1 LITLDFLIIAG
12 YLVILLIIGLR
23 AGLKQK
29 AGSAEDFFITGKTL
43 PWYVIGFSI
52 IAAGIS
58 SEHFLGAVGYSYEYG
73 LAVANWEWLNGP
85 ALILLIVVFIPFYTR
100 KKIVTMP
107 QFLEMRF
114 EGRTRTLFAI
124 ITILIYIFINLAGV
138 IYSGGLAVK
147 AIFGLDNIYVGIIIL
162 TFIGGLFVI
171 VGGMESVAWTNL
183 FQSVLLLGGGLLVF
197 FIGVFTVPGGLDG
210 IISANENSHL
220 ILPADHPEIPWP
232 ALVVLML
239 STNVWF
245 FCTNQSINQAAL
257 GAKNEWHA
265 RIGIILVGALGMIIP
280 LADVF
285 PGLIAR
291 ALDLD
296 ILGGGNSAD
305 EAYIRVVEHLI
316 PAGLRGLVFAG
327 LCGAIVSTIEA
338 LTNACST
345 IFTFDVYKR
354 LGDGDKTDKRLIK
367 AGRTATVAVLIIGA
381 LWAPMVGKFEHIF
394 QYFQQCWA
402 FIAIPSMIIFV
413 LGILWKRFSNNA
425 AWFTLILSFPM
436 FLMPYFINFFEVE
449 TNAFIVAGYTLIIVI
464 ILAVVISILTPGSVD
479 PASSQYTFKKEMIRL
494 PSDISDGRDH
504 WYKSVTL
511 WAVLMIVAY
520 VFIYILWW

>member
-1 LITLDFLIIAG
+1 VNNFDFIIISIYFIVLFTIGITAAIK
-12 YLVILLIIGLR
+12 R
-23 AGLKQK
+23 KE
-29 AGSAEDFFITGKTL
+29 GSAEDFFITSKTL

-85 ALILLIVVFIPFYTR
+85 ALIILILIFIPFYTR

-107 QFLEMRF
+107 QFLEHRF
-114 EGRTRTLFAI
+114 DGRVRTLFAL
-124 ITILIYIFINLAGV
+124 ITVLIYVFINLAGV

-147 AIFGLDNIYVGIIIL
+147 AIFGLEDIYLGIIIL
-162 TFIGGLFVI
+162 TLIGGVFVVI
-171 VGGMESVAWTNL
+171 GGMESVAWTNL
-183 FQSVLLLGGGLLVF
+183 FQSILLLAGGLLVF

-210 IISANENSHL
+210 IINANANSHL

-232 ALVVLML
+232 ALIVLMI

-257 GAKNEWHA
+257 GARNEWHA
-265 RIGIILVGALGMIIP
+265 KIGIILVGGLGMIIP

-291 ALDLD
+291 ALDLN
-296 ILGGGNSAD
+296 IVNNLGSTD
-305 EAYIRVVEHLI
+305 EAYIRVVEYLV

-327 LCGAIVSTIEA
+327 LCGAIISTIEA

-345 IFTFDVYKR
+345 IFTFDIYKR
-354 LGDGDKTDKRLIK
+354 IGSKPKTDKHLIK
-367 AGRTATVAVLIIGA
+367 VGRIATVVVLAVGA
-381 LWAPMVGKFEHIF
+381 LWAPMVGVFEHIF

-402 FIAIPSMIIFV
+402 FIAIPSMLIFV
-413 LGILWKRFSNNA
+413 FGILWKRFSNDA
-425 AWFTLILSFPM
+425 AFYTLLLSFLM
-436 FLMPYFINFFEVE
+436 FLMPYFIQIFDIQ
-449 TNAFIVAGYTLIIVI
+449 TNAYIVAGYTLIIIFIFTLVVSYFTPRSVNPN
-464 ILAVVISILTPGSVD
+464 AVEHTW
-479 PASSQYTFKKEMIRL
+479 KKEMIRL
-494 PSDISDGRDH
+494 PTSVKDGRDH

-511 WAVLMIVAY
+511 WAVVMIGLY
-520 VFIYILWW
+520 VVLYIVWW